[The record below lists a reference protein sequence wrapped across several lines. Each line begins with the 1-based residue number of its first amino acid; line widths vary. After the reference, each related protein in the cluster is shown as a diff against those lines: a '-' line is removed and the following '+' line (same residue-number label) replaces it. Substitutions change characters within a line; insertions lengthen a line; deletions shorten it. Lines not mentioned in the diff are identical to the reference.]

1 MRRPCG
7 EAARRRRAAT
17 PVRRTPRA
25 LLTTLVAAL
34 LACLCLTLA
43 VSRAAAQGPADAVVR
58 LPNPPRPA
66 PAPGAGVTVSLMTI
80 GQGDAVWE
88 RYGHNAIVVHDAASG
103 PDLAYNWGEFDFAQ
117 PNFLGRFLTGDTK
130 YAMRAM
136 DAALM
141 ADAYA
146 RQYNRAVWLQELA
159 LTPAQAASLVAF
171 LRWTDTEAHRYYRY
185 DYYNDNCSTRVRDAL
200 DRALGGALRAAFAG
214 RPSGRT
220 WRGDTRRLNAGDAPI
235 YTGIQIALG
244 RPADQPLDR
253 WASGYLPLD
262 LRAYVRDVRVP
273 GADGRPVP
281 LVRAEREVWGAPGRA
296 AALQAVPSYV
306 GWYALA
312 GALAAVLLLVAGWTA
327 RAGGGAGRLLL
338 GALGGVWAL
347 AVGALGTAL
356 LLAGT
361 VTKHEPY
368 MGRNWNLL
376 GVNPLSLAVAGLVI
390 AAVAAGRAEVRRRR
404 ARRAAAAAG
413 LVAALAAAGVV
424 AVLLPG
430 VGQQSGELFA
440 LLVPA
445 HLALWW
451 ALRQL
456 AQAPAEPSTGQA

>member
-1 MRRPCG
+1 M
-7 EAARRRRAAT
+7 T
-17 PVRRTPRA
+17 LRA
-25 LLTTLVAAL
+25 LLALVVAMV
-34 LACLCLTLA
+34 ACFCLTAAA
-43 VSRAAAQGPADAVVR
+43 VRAAAQGPADAVVQQ
-58 LPNPPRPA
+58 PNPPLPA
-66 PAPGAGVTVSLMTI
+66 PVPGAPVTISLMTI

-88 RYGHNAIVVHDAASG
+88 RYGHNAIVVHDPAGG

-130 YAMRAM
+130 YSMRAI

-171 LRWTDTEAHRYYRY
+171 LRWNDTEEHRYYRY

-200 DRALGGALRAAFAG
+200 DRALGGVLRAALAG
-214 RPSGRT
+214 RPAERT
-220 WRGDTRRLNAGDAPI
+220 WRGDTRRLNAGDPPI

-244 RPADQPLDR
+244 RPADRPLDR
-253 WASGYLPLD
+253 WQSAYLPLD
-262 LRAYVRDVRVP
+262 LRASVRDVRVP

-281 LVRAEREVWGAPGRA
+281 LVRAERELWGAPGRA
-296 AALQAVPSYV
+296 PEPRSVPSYA
-306 GWYALA
+306 GWYAAA
-312 GALAAVLLLVAGWTA
+312 GALVAALFLVAGWTA
-327 RAGGGAGRLLL
+327 RAGGGAGRLLF
-338 GALGGVWAL
+338 GALGGAWGLV
-347 AVGALGTAL
+347 VGTLGTAL

-376 GVNPLSLAVAGLVI
+376 GVNPLSLVVATLVVV
-390 AAVAAGRAEVRRRR
+390 AVAAGREPVRQRR

-413 LVAALAAAGVV
+413 LVAALAGAGALAVV
-424 AVLLPG
+424 LPG
-430 VGQQSGELFA
+430 VGQRSGELFA

-445 HLALWW
+445 HVALWW
-451 ALRQL
+451 ALRRL
-456 AQAPAEPSTGQA
+456 AQASGERA